1 VVAAKSGHKVC
12 FGFYTRKCNFG
23 GGSMSS
29 ELMNTKEVAK
39 YLDIH
44 EKHVYLLIKEGKIP
58 CTRVT
63 GKWIFPVKI
72 IDEWINTGAHDSFR
86 QTIKRVNQI
95 EGALLAAGSN
105 DPVLDILLTAIK
117 KDRPNFSIFSA
128 NIGSVGGLQSF
139 NTGLT
144 DIAFSHL
151 FDPQTGDYNTPYLRQ
166 YCPDHQPVVVNL
178 FYRQIGFLIAKSKAD
193 VFKGWKSLTDKKIR
207 FVNRQSGSGIRI
219 LLDYELKNR
228 GISSSDIS
236 GYDNEVYT
244 HFEVGI
250 SVISGEADVGITSAA
265 VAKILDLQFHP
276 LVSERFDM
284 ILDRNTFFQS
294 GIQTFIKTLQSS
306 QFKNRVEK
314 IGNYNFKDAGR
325 ILHS

>member
-1 VVAAKSGHKVC
+1 
-12 FGFYTRKCNFG
+12 
-23 GGSMSS
+23 MSS

-44 EKHVYLLIKEGKIP
+44 EKQIYLLIKAGKIP

-63 GKWIFPVKI
+63 GKWIFPLKL
-72 IDEWINTGAHDSFR
+72 IDDWIQTSAHDGLKQAR
-86 QTIKRVNQI
+86 KRINSI

-117 KDRPNFSIFSA
+117 TKHPAFNIFSA
-128 NIGSVGGLQSF
+128 NTGSVSGLEAF

-151 FDPQTGDYNTPYLRQ
+151 YDPETGEYNTPYLKK

-178 FYRQIGFLIAKSKAD
+178 FYRQIGFLTPKSKFNI
-193 VFKGWKSLTDKKIR
+193 FKGWESLTQKDIR
-207 FVNRQSGSGIRI
+207 FVNRQRGSGIRI
-219 LLDYELKNR
+219 LLDYELKKR
-228 GISSSDIS
+228 KIACADIS
-236 GYDNEVYT
+236 GYGLEVYT
-244 HFEVGI
+244 HFEVGL
-250 SVISGEADVGITSAA
+250 SLISGEADVGIASAA
-265 VAKILDLQFHP
+265 VAKILDLNFQP

-284 ILDRNTFFQS
+284 VLDKNTFFQPA
-294 GIQTFIKTLQSS
+294 IQAFIETLQSE

-314 IGNYNFKDAGR
+314 IGNYSFKDAGR

>member
-1 VVAAKSGHKVC
+1 
-12 FGFYTRKCNFG
+12 
-23 GGSMSS
+23 MSS

-44 EKHVYLLIKEGKIP
+44 EKQIYLLIKAGKIP

-63 GKWIFPVKI
+63 GKWIFPVKL
-72 IDEWINTGAHDSFR
+72 IDDWIQTSAHDGLKQAR
-86 QTIKRVNQI
+86 KRINSI

-117 KDRPNFSIFSA
+117 TKHPVFNIFSA
-128 NIGSVGGLQSF
+128 NTGSVSGLEAF

-151 FDPQTGDYNTPYLRQ
+151 YDPETGEYNTPYLKK

-178 FYRQIGFLIAKSKAD
+178 FYRQIGFLTLKSKSNI
-193 VFKGWKSLTDKKIR
+193 FKGWESITQKDVH
-207 FVNRQSGSGIRI
+207 FVNRQRGSGIRI
-219 LLDYELKNR
+219 LLDHELKQR
-228 GISSSDIS
+228 GIAAGDIA
-236 GYDNEVYT
+236 GYDHEVYT
-244 HFEVGI
+244 HFEVGL
-250 SVISGEADVGITSAA
+250 SLISGEADVGIASAA
-265 VAKILDLQFHP
+265 VAKILDLNFQP

-284 ILDRNTFFQS
+284 VLDKNTFFQPA
-294 GIQTFIKTLQSS
+294 IQAFIETLQSE
-306 QFKNRVEK
+306 QFKSRVEK
-314 IGNYNFKDAGR
+314 IGNYSFRDAGR

>member
-1 VVAAKSGHKVC
+1 
-12 FGFYTRKCNFG
+12 
-23 GGSMSS
+23 MSS

-44 EKHVYLLIKEGKIP
+44 EKQIYLLIKAGKIP

-63 GKWIFPVKI
+63 GKWIFPVKL
-72 IDEWINTGAHDSFR
+72 IDDWI
-86 QTIKRVNQI
+86 QTSAQNGLKQARKRINSI

-117 KDRPNFSIFSA
+117 TKHPVFNIFSA
-128 NIGSVGGLQSF
+128 NTGSVSGLEAF

-151 FDPQTGDYNTPYLRQ
+151 YDPETGEYNTPYLKK

-178 FYRQIGFLIAKSKAD
+178 FYRQIGFLTPKSKSNS
-193 VFKGWKSLTDKKIR
+193 FRGWESLTQKDLR
-207 FVNRQSGSGIRI
+207 FVNRQRGSGIRI

-228 GISSSDIS
+228 EIACADIS
-236 GYDNEVYT
+236 GYDREVYT
-244 HFEVGI
+244 HFEVGL
-250 SVISGEADVGITSAA
+250 SLISGEADVGIASAA
-265 VAKILDLQFHP
+265 VAKILDLNFQP
-276 LVSERFDM
+276 IVSERFDM
-284 ILDRNTFFQS
+284 VLDKNTFFQPA
-294 GIQTFIKTLQSS
+294 IQALIETLQSE
-306 QFKNRVEK
+306 QFKSRVEK
-314 IGNYNFKDAGR
+314 IGNYSFKDAGR

>member
-1 VVAAKSGHKVC
+1 
-12 FGFYTRKCNFG
+12 
-23 GGSMSS
+23 MSS
-29 ELMNTKEVAK
+29 ELMNTKEIAR

-44 EKHVYLLIKEGKIP
+44 EKQVYLLIKAGKIP
-58 CTRVT
+58 CSRVT
-63 GKWIFPVKI
+63 GKWIFPKKL
-72 IDEWINTGAHDSFR
+72 IDEWIQTSAQDSLQR
-86 QTIKRVNQI
+86 ARKKINQI

-117 KDRPNFSIFSA
+117 KDHPAFNIFSA
-128 NIGSVGGLQSF
+128 NTGSIGGLEAL

-151 FDPQTGDYNTPYLRQ
+151 FDPQTGDYNTPYIKQ
-166 YCPDHQPVVVNL
+166 YCPDQHLVVVNM
-178 FYRQIGFLIAKSKAD
+178 FYRQIGFLIAKSQSD
-193 VFKGWKSLTDKKIR
+193 MFKGWESLIHKKIR

-219 LLDYELKNR
+219 MLDHELKNR
-228 GISSSDIS
+228 GMSAGDIS

-244 HFEVGI
+244 HFEVGL
-250 SVISGEADVGITSAA
+250 SLVSGEADVGIASAA
-265 VAKILDLQFHP
+265 VAKILDLKFQP

-284 ILDRNTFFQS
+284 ILDKNTFFQPA
-294 GIQTFIKTLQSS
+294 IQAFIETLQSE

>member
-1 VVAAKSGHKVC
+1 
-12 FGFYTRKCNFG
+12 
-23 GGSMSS
+23 MSA

-44 EKHVYLLIKEGKIP
+44 EKQVYLLIKAGKIP

-63 GKWIFPVKI
+63 GKWIFPVKL
-72 IDEWINTGAHDSFR
+72 IDEWI
-86 QTIKRVNQI
+86 QTSALDGLQQARKRINQI

-105 DPVLDILLTAIK
+105 DPVLDMLLAAIK
-117 KDRPNFSIFSA
+117 KDHPAFNVFSA
-128 NIGSVGGLQSF
+128 NTGSVSGLEAL

-151 FDPQTGDYNTPYLRQ
+151 FDPQTGDYNTPYLKQ
-166 YCPDHQPVVVNL
+166 YCPDNHPLIVNL
-178 FYRQIGFLIAKSKAD
+178 FYRQIGFLITKFMSD
-193 VFKGWKSLTDKKIR
+193 IFKGWESLTHKKIR
-207 FVNRQSGSGIRI
+207 FVNRQRGSGIRI

-228 GISSSDIS
+228 GIAGDDIS

-244 HFEVGI
+244 HFEVGL
-250 SVISGEADVGITSAA
+250 SLVSGEADVGIASAA
-265 VAKILDLQFHP
+265 VAKILDLNFQP

-284 ILDRNTFFQS
+284 ILDKNTFFQPA
-294 GIQTFIKTLQSS
+294 IQAFIETLQSD

-314 IGNYNFKDAGR
+314 IGNYNFKNAGR